1 MSQLAGRTPVHACRN
16 KTVFCPLTISG
27 GGDWN
32 GTEKRPSKS
41 ELLLKR
47 FQDNITKKTCLFS
60 TFCGNWLLFTPLKG
74 KENEKAWRVNRN
86 ELCLL
91 SCTGDREL
99 RSFFLRTQ
107 LRALRGRR
115 FRKEILSCPF
125 GFWLCHKSSARQ
137 TAFISESLFSHIHMK
152 MVQQDEH
159 WHLFQHQKSWLGII
173 CPQKVIF
180 ATTIHQD

>member
-1 MSQLAGRTPVHACRN
+1 MLVETRLYFVLWPSLEEVTGMAPKETKQVRIITEEISREHHKKNLLIFYILWQLVAVYTPER
-16 KTVFCPLTISG
+16 
-27 GGDWN
+27 
-32 GTEKRPSKS
+32 E
-41 ELLLKR
+41 
-47 FQDNITKKTCLFS
+47 
-60 TFCGNWLLFTPLKG
+60 G
-74 KENEKAWRVNRN
+74 KWKAWRVNRN